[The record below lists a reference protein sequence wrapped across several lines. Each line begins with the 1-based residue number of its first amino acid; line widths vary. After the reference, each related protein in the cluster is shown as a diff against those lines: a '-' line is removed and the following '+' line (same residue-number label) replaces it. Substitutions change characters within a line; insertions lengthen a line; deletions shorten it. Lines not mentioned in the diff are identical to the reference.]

1 MQSGGDGEGGGF
13 QFLETL
19 LTLLMLLET
28 FYDLMETDR
37 KKYQVSLVRKNKMQ
51 SNTSYRA
58 HHKACPN
65 LLTKLKS
72 NIMSL

>member
-1 MQSGGDGEGGGF
+1 
-13 QFLETL
+13 
-19 LTLLMLLET
+19 MLLET